1 MPLSRT
7 LLLSCTCILGLQVA
21 GHAQLGGAAPET
33 DKRAKKALDKADL
46 KYTVDADGDFQI
58 VFSYDDDR
66 SQAVFM
72 KSATQKVGAIEVR
85 EVFSYAYRSTD
96 PLPTSAAVDALK
108 DNTTRK
114 IGAWELLEGNGKQ
127 ALSFSVK
134 IDATTGPDALV
145 TILRAVAQTAD
156 EREKELLGTDEF

>member
-1 MPLSRT
+1 MSFPRT
-7 LLLSCTCILGLQVA
+7 LALSASCVLAFQAL
-21 GHAQLGGAAPET
+21 GHAQLGASVPET

-46 KYTVDADGDFQI
+46 KYTVDADGDFQV

-72 KSATQKVGAIEVR
+72 KSATEKVGAIEVR
-85 EVFSYAYRSTD
+85 EVFSYAYRSKD
-96 PLPTSAAVDALK
+96 PLPTGAAVDALK

-134 IDATTGPDALV
+134 IDAVTGPDALV